1 MGNPVIHFEVVGK
14 DGAKLQKFYAD
25 AFDWK
30 IDANN
35 PMNYG
40 IVDTGGEGVAGGV
53 GGAPEGSDGHVTF
66 YVRVPDINAHLEKIE
81 KLGGRTI
88 MPREELGDLV
98 TLAMFADPEGHV
110 IGLTEGA

>member
-1 MGNPVIHFEVVGK
+1 MGNPVIHFEVTGK

-40 IVDTGGEGVAGGV
+40 IVDNGGEGINGGV
-53 GGAPEGSDGHVTF
+53 GAAAEGDGHVTF
-66 YVRVPDINAHLEKIE
+66 YVNVPDINAHLEKIE
-81 KLGGRTI
+81 KLGGRTV
-88 MPREELGDLV
+88 MGREEIDGVV

-110 IGLTEGA
+110 IGLTEGD

>member
-40 IVDTGGEGVAGGV
+40 IVDNGGEGINGGV
-53 GGAPEGSDGHVTF
+53 GAAPEGGGHVTF
-66 YVRVPDINAHLEKIE
+66 YVNVPDINAHLEKIE

-88 MPREELGDLV
+88 MPREQIGDLV
-98 TLAMFADPEGHV
+98 TLAMFADPEGNV
-110 IGLTEGA
+110 IGLTEGS

>member
-40 IVDTGGEGVAGGV
+40 IVDNGGEGINGGV
-53 GGAPEGSDGHVTF
+53 GAAPEGDGHVTF
-66 YVRVPDINAHLEKIE
+66 YVNVPDINAHLEKIE

-88 MPREELGDLV
+88 MPREQIGDLV
-98 TLAMFADPEGHV
+98 TLAMFADPEGNV
-110 IGLTEGA
+110 IGLTEGS